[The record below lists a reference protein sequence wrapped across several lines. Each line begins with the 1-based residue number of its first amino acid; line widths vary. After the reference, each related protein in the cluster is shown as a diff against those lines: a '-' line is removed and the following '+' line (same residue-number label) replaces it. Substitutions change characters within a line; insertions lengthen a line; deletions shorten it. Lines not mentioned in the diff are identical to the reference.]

1 MLLVAVLQG
10 VLECMEDHV
19 LVCDSAATLLILDEP
34 KEFCKG
40 RGLPVGR
47 KVRTAEL
54 LIDTIQDILECL
66 EGSDVS
72 GGTISEVCGWIKDD
86 VNDPMI
92 LEGNISSSEL
102 CVVVGQTEIWECELL
117 RFGQVAGKSVLG
129 KNQNMICVRNYMYKI
144 QLLLYTAL
152 NSYK

>member
-1 MLLVAVLQG
+1 
-10 VLECMEDHV
+10 MEDHV
-19 LVCDSAATLLILDEP
+19 LVCDSGAVLLVLDEP

-47 KVRTAEL
+47 KARTAEL
-54 LIDTIQDILECL
+54 LINTIQDILECL

-86 VNDPMI
+86 VDDPMI

-102 CVVVGQTEIWECELL
+102 IWECEVL
-117 RFGQVAGKSVLG
+117 RFGQVAGKSVLRN
-129 KNQNMICVRNYMYKI
+129 NQNIICVRNYMYKI
-144 QLLLYTAL
+144 QLLITILVHSPQLSQMTL
-152 NSYK
+152 TLMLH